1 MWHLGNRFFLER
13 RDNMEKYEGP
23 ILEYDD
29 GEGGGDLIQPM
40 CCNTAVVGGV
50 YAAVVAWDAVG
61 AVNWAGYL
69 NGIVYVNAGVIAC
82 D

>member
-1 MWHLGNRFFLER
+1 
-13 RDNMEKYEGP
+13 MEKYEGP

-69 NGIVYVNAGVIAC
+69 NGIVSVSYTHLTLPTN
-82 D
+82 

>member
-1 MWHLGNRFFLER
+1 
-13 RDNMEKYEGP
+13 MEKYEGP

-50 YAAVVAWDAVG
+50 YAAVG

>member
-1 MWHLGNRFFLER
+1 
-13 RDNMEKYEGP
+13 MEKYEGP

-69 NGIVYVNAGVIAC
+69 NGIIPFLNIINFNFHNGYKRLAIS
-82 D
+82 

>member
-1 MWHLGNRFFLER
+1 
-13 RDNMEKYEGP
+13 MEKYEGP
-23 ILEYDD
+23 ILEYDND
-29 GEGGGDLIQPM
+29 EGGGDLIQPM
-40 CCNTAVVGGV
+40 CCNTAVVSGI

-69 NGIVYVNAGVIAC
+69 NGIVYVNAGVVAC

>member
-1 MWHLGNRFFLER
+1 MWQLGNRFFLER

-50 YAAVVAWDAVG
+50 YAAVVA
-61 AVNWAGYL
+61 
-69 NGIVYVNAGVIAC
+69 
-82 D
+82 

>member
-1 MWHLGNRFFLER
+1 MWQLGNRFFLER

-40 CCNTAVVGGV
+40 CCNTICKCWS
-50 YAAVVAWDAVG
+50 YSLRLI
-61 AVNWAGYL
+61 VNQIIMKHI
-69 NGIVYVNAGVIAC
+69 NT
-82 D
+82 